1 MAIIYN
7 GTNIPTNGDY
17 MVYNGVKLD
26 KVIYNN
32 VEVWKKETD
41 KVITLV
47 NVTGGTDRISQ
58 MFPGDLYNSGC
69 KLLYNNIDT
78 SKYKGITISIYYY
91 YAEVEFRGMDS
102 YVGLCAYQGTSMKD
116 YLSIVHAWCDWGT
129 PHNPYSTSIENTGS
143 LTSRTFL
150 WDDKISSGTIN
161 LYAGPTE
168 ALDVG
173 NGDGSGYM
181 YGTFS
186 YSFLSNATLL
196 AK

>member
-1 MAIIYN
+1 MAIIFN
-7 GTNIPTNGDY
+7 GTNIPTNGDN
-17 MVYNGVKLD
+17 MVYNGVKLTN
-26 KVIYNN
+26 VIYNN
-32 VEVWKKETD
+32 VEVWKKETN
-41 KVITLV
+41 KVITLA
-47 NVTGGTDRISQ
+47 NVTGNKDRAQ
-58 MFPGDLYNSGC
+58 MFPGDFYNSGC
-69 KLLYNNIDT
+69 ILLYNNIDT

-91 YAEVEFRGMDS
+91 IAEAEFRGMDS
-102 YVGLCAYQGTSMKD
+102 YVGLCAYQGTSMID
-116 YLSIVHAWCDWGT
+116 YLSIVHAWCDWSV

-168 ALDVG
+168 ALSVG

-181 YGTFS
+181 FGSYK